1 MIFSSHTIS
10 LNVDSPASVY
20 AADLDGDGDIDV
32 LSASVNDDKIA
43 WYENDGFQNFS
54 THNISINAD
63 GAFSVSALDI
73 DGDGDLDVLAADY
86 DNVSWYK
93 NDGFQNFSLQMV
105 TPNIGG
111 ISSVYPYDIDGDGFI
126 DVLSSVHA
134 GDKIIWHKNDGMQN
148 FTNDTIDFNADGA
161 TSVYAE
167 DLDGDGDIDVLSS
180 TANNDQIIWYENDG
194 THNFNPTIISTN
206 ADNAQAVH
214 TDDLDGDGDVDVV
227 SASLFDHKIAWYEN
241 GYFSKTYLTEC
252 DSYTSP
258 SGNYS
263 WNLTGVY
270 TDTIPSVTG
279 CDSILIIDLTVNNTS
294 VTGGTDVQSA
304 CLSYTWIDGVSYTSN
319 NNTATYILPNTG
331 GCDSLVTLDLTI
343 NSSSF
348 GIDEQTVCDSYLW
361 LDGVTYTAN
370 NNTATYILPN
380 AVGCDSL
387 VTLNLTIT
395 NSSSGTDV
403 QTACNSYIWIDGATY
418 TSSNNIATHTLS
430 NAASCDSIVTLDLT
444 INNVDNGITNN
455 SPTLSANAVG
465 ANYQWL
471 DCDNNYAEINGE
483 TVKVLLL
490 LQW

>member
-1 MIFSSHTIS
+1 
-10 LNVDSPASVY
+10 
-20 AADLDGDGDIDV
+20 
-32 LSASVNDDKIA
+32 
-43 WYENDGFQNFS
+43 
-54 THNISINAD
+54 
-63 GAFSVSALDI
+63 
-73 DGDGDLDVLAADY
+73 
-86 DNVSWYK
+86 
-93 NDGFQNFSLQMV
+93 
-105 TPNIGG
+105 
-111 ISSVYPYDIDGDGFI
+111 
-126 DVLSSVHA
+126 
-134 GDKIIWHKNDGMQN
+134 
-148 FTNDTIDFNADGA
+148 
-161 TSVYAE
+161 
-167 DLDGDGDIDVLSS
+167 VLSS

-194 THNFNPTIISTN
+194 THNFSPTIISTN

-214 TDDLDGDGDVDVV
+214 TDDLDGDGDVDIV

-241 GYFSKTYLTEC
+241 GYFSKIYLTEC

-263 WNLTGVY
+263 WNLSGIY
-270 TDTIPSVTG
+270 EDTIPSVTG

-294 VTGGTDVQSA
+294 VMGGTDVQSA
-304 CLSYTWIDGVSYTSN
+304 CLSYTWIDGISYTSN

-343 NSSSF
+343 TNFLS
-348 GIDEQTVCDSYLW
+348 GTDTQTVCDSYLW

-403 QTACNSYIWIDGATY
+403 QTACNSYTWIDGVTY
-418 TSSNNIATHTLS
+418 TSSNNIANHTLS

-444 INNVDNGITNN
+444 INNVDNGIINN

-483 TVKVLLL
+483 TSQSFTAVAGGNYAVEVAQNGCTDTTACENVSNLGISELTTNINVHPNPTQDQITIDIKGYNGVVNVEVYDLQGRLLETTTNNVVSLRKHAKGIYVLKVNYGVITEEVRVVRD
-490 LQW
+490 